1 LDEER
6 KKFLKTIEPYF
17 IGFSALLKR
26 MKAQVTKCKTIN
38 GEKKLNSKKEFLSM
52 KMNVIGSEQ
61 AKQWSKLNHK
71 VLN

>member
-1 LDEER
+1 MKKE

-38 GEKKLNSKKEFLSM
+38 WGKNY
-52 KMNVIGSEQ
+52 
-61 AKQWSKLNHK
+61 KQ
-71 VLN
+71 